1 MAQHSIPVSMKE
13 SPFWKK
19 FPLIWLFSIS
29 PKKWNHL
36 NFYKRN
42 PYKNESDQKK
52 RFHKKLKSPSIL
64 KEKSLLKKMYLHFYM
79 RNPLKKLKTEI
90 AFNFTKEILLK
101 FFAFNFIWK
110 IPLKFIQLAFN
121 FTQEIPLKFLGKK
134 INPKT

>member
-64 KEKSLLKKMYLHFYM
+64 QEKSLLKKCTF
-79 RNPLKKLKTEI
+79 I
-90 AFNFTKEILLK
+90 
-101 FFAFNFIWK
+101 FIWEIPWKIINWNRLQFYKRYPFTIFCLQFYKK
-110 IPLKFIQLAFN
+110 IPLKIILTHLQFYKRNPF
-121 FTQEIPLKFLGKK
+121 KFFE
-134 INPKT
+134 KTNKP